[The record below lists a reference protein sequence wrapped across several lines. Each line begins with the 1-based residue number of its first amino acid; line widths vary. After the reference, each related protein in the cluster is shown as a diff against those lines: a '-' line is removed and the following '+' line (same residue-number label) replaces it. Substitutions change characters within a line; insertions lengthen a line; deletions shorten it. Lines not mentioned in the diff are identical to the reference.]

1 MSSTSLARVTMPRLG
16 ESIVEGTLV
25 GWRVRVGDAVTR
37 GQILAEVETD
47 KATNEI
53 PAPSGGVVSALYV
66 SEGETVAVGTL
77 LLELAEGAEA
87 APVPSAVP
95 TTPTEETRLPAR

>member
-1 MSSTSLARVTMPRLG
+1 MA
-16 ESIVEGTLV
+16 
-25 GWRVRVGDAVTR
+25 R

-87 APVPSAVP
+87 VADGVQEELTKPSQ
-95 TTPTEETRLPAR
+95 PAAEPAEPAEAEAK